1 MPYEAEDSGTVLR
14 RLIAESGLT
23 QKEVLARF
31 NKGQAK
37 PMALRT
43 LKSYL
48 AHPDSSS
55 RVPCPEGV
63 VERIRVLLTKGK
75 EPRS

>member
-1 MPYEAEDSGTVLR
+1 MDDQPEDSGTELR
-14 RLIAESGLT
+14 RMIVESGLT

-48 AHPDSSS
+48 AHPESSS

-63 VERIRVLLTKGK
+63 VERVRALLSK
-75 EPRS
+75 